1 MGIAIG
7 QPLPDRPLTTT
18 EGGPASTG
26 ALLGRPWVLF
36 FYPRA
41 NTPGCTRE
49 GQDFRDAAAAFDA
62 LGVRLLGAS
71 RDSLRTQTGFRTK
84 HGFPFPLAADPEE
97 DLCRTFDVIRLKKL
111 YGREA
116 PGVERSTF
124 LLDAAGVLRREWRK
138 VRVAGHVEQVLQ
150 AARELTS
157 P

>member
-1 MGIAIG
+1 MSVAIG
-7 QPLPDRPLTTT
+7 QPAPDQPLITTA
-18 EGGPASTG
+18 GGPAR
-26 ALLGRPWVLF
+26 LGEFHGQPWVLF

-49 GQDFRDAAAAFDA
+49 AQDFRDAAQDFAA

-71 RDSLRTQTGFRTK
+71 RDSLRSQTNFRAK
-84 HGFPFPLAADPEE
+84 HHFPFPLAADPEE
-97 DLCRTFDVIRLKKL
+97 DLCRAFDVIRLKKL
-111 YGREA
+111 YGRESL
-116 PGVERSTF
+116 GVERSTF

-138 VRVAGHVEQVLQ
+138 VKVAGHVAEVLQ